1 MIIAPVQR
9 EPTRRT
15 ALERPEIVIAELRR
29 HQVEAVPFLK
39 EEQDSLKKRIDLL
52 KEQEKRL
59 VRLCSLGEVDEA
71 VKAQIWVYPDRVE
84 VRGSIPISLTIEQ
97 TWACRLVWTYSWTPH
112 GSPKPECIDVT

>member
-39 EEQDSLKKRIDLL
+39 EEQDSLKKRLDLL
-52 KEQEKRL
+52 REQEKRL
-59 VRLCSLGEVDEA
+59 VHLCSLGEVDEVA
-71 VKAQIWVYPDRVE
+71 ILQ
-84 VRGSIPISLTIEQ
+84 
-97 TWACRLVWTYSWTPH
+97 
-112 GSPKPECIDVT
+112 